1 MKKIT
6 TLIIALFS
14 LASLS
19 AQQKFD
25 TVYMMNNEV
34 KVGSIKSIDDAAI
47 TFVHQGETLVYT
59 LKKSDISKI
68 VFSSGRVENVNAVAN
83 TAANNSNSNANANVD
98 HHNKVAI
105 MPFGYINAQQETN
118 IEMGYKVQDECYGY
132 LNAKAASL
140 NIQDPST
147 TNALLGKAGVK
158 VDNVRSFTN
167 TELCNILGV
176 EYLLRGTITTNM
188 TNTTSSGNASYSDG
202 KVKSGSTD
210 KNGTSASSSSGN
222 VYSSTTSQQNYKTS
236 VLMEIYMDDGK
247 QVFSQD
253 RTSFWQSVDAY
264 KNTIQYLLKKSP
276 VYGR

>member
-83 TAANNSNSNANANVD
+83 TAANNSNSNANVD

-247 QVFSQD
+247 QVFSQE